1 MPPPATD
8 QPQSNLMPQT
18 VIPRGLAYLIDT
30 AVVAV
35 LTAVLMAAGVIQGG
49 GLESFDPDAVREM
62 LRSNSG
68 LAVYLI
74 LFAYF
79 LICEGLTG
87 RTVGKVALGLRVV
100 RLTDGGPCGWSRST
114 VRNLIRPFDLLFVG
128 LPGAL
133 VVMFTPARQRLG
145 DLLGGTLVVRQITV
159 PAAMVPVIPGLLRV
173 CGNCGRLA
181 PAAGVC
187 PGCSAPAPAPQTAAG
202 QPFGAAGLQPLAGMM
217 AAGEAAAALRAA
229 AQEVLAAESA
239 YGAAS
244 AAESARIGRASTEEA
259 GSGRADE
266 APAELPAVDVAVPD
280 DLATA
285 VSGTDDAPPVETA
298 PDAFVHTD
306 DAPDMSGEYIAAW
319 RGLMAAVETLRDR
332 RLDLDAALATARV
345 TLEQVT
351 TADTALRGLL
361 DEVAP
366 YLDADD
372 DEAILAAF
380 MARASAGS
388 DAGAGTPS

>member
-1 MPPPATD
+1 M
-8 QPQSNLMPQT
+8 PQS
-18 VIPRGLAYLIDT
+18 VIPRGVAYLIDT

-49 GLESFDPDAVREM
+49 DLKTFDPDAVREM

-74 LFAYF
+74 LFSYF

-100 RLTDGGPCGWSRST
+100 RLTDGGSCGWSRSL
-114 VRNLIRPFDLLFVG
+114 VRNLVRPFDLLFVG

-145 DLLGGTLVVRQITV
+145 DLLGGTLVVRRITV
-159 PAAMVPVIPGLLRV
+159 PAAMVPVMPGLLRV

-181 PAAGVC
+181 PAAGPC
-187 PGCSAPAPAPQTAAG
+187 PGCSAPAPAPLTAAG
-202 QPFGAAGLQPLAGMM
+202 QPFGGAVPQPLAGMM
-217 AAGEAAAALRAA
+217 AAGEAAAALRAT

-244 AAESARIGRASTEEA
+244 AAESARIGRAGADQAAEGEA
-259 GSGRADE
+259 ESA
-266 APAELPAVDVAVPD
+266 ASAA
-280 DLATA
+280 
-285 VSGTDDAPPVETA
+285 DDAPGETTLEETTPGDPSPVETA

-319 RGLMAAVETLRDR
+319 RGLMAAVESLRDG

-351 TADTALRGLL
+351 TADTVLRGLL

-372 DEAILAAF
+372 DEAVLAAF
-380 MARASAGS
+380 MARVSAGS

>member
-1 MPPPATD
+1 
-8 QPQSNLMPQT
+8 
-18 VIPRGLAYLIDT
+18 
-30 AVVAV
+30 
-35 LTAVLMAAGVIQGG
+35 
-49 GLESFDPDAVREM
+49 M

-100 RLTDGGPCGWSRST
+100 RLTDGGPCGWSRSI
-114 VRNLIRPFDLLFVG
+114 VRNLVRPFDLLFVG
-128 LPGAL
+128 MPGAL

-145 DLLGGTLVVRQITV
+145 DLLGGTLVVRRITV
-159 PAAMVPVIPGLLRV
+159 PAAMVPVMPGLLRV
-173 CGNCGRLA
+173 CGDCGRLA
-181 PAAGVC
+181 PAAGPC
-187 PGCSAPAPAPQTAAG
+187 PGCSAPAPAPLTAAG
-202 QPFGAAGLQPLAGMM
+202 QPFGGAVPQPLAGMM
-217 AAGEAAAALRAA
+217 AAGEAAARPARRGPGGAGRRVRLRRGVGGRERPDRARGRAIKAA
-229 AQEVLAAESA
+229 EGEAESA
-239 YGAAS
+239 AGAATD
-244 AAESARIGRASTEEA
+244 AAAPRRGRRRRPRRRRPT
-259 GSGRADE
+259 
-266 APAELPAVDVAVPD
+266 PA
-280 DLATA
+280 
-285 VSGTDDAPPVETA
+285 DAPPVETA

-319 RGLMAAVETLRDR
+319 RGLMAAVEALRDR

-351 TADTALRGLL
+351 TADTVLRGLL

-372 DEAILAAF
+372 DEAVLAAF
-380 MARASAGS
+380 MARASAGG

>member
-1 MPPPATD
+1 M
-8 QPQSNLMPQT
+8 PQS
-18 VIPRGLAYLIDT
+18 VIPRGVAYLIDT

-49 GLESFDPDAVREM
+49 DLKTFDPDAVREM

-68 LAVYLI
+68 LEVYLI

-100 RLTDGGPCGWSRST
+100 RLTDGGSCGWSRSL
-114 VRNLIRPFDLLFVG
+114 VRNLVRPFDLLFVG

-145 DLLGGTLVVRQITV
+145 DLLGGTLVVRRITV
-159 PAAMVPVIPGLLRV
+159 PAAMVPVMPGLLRV

-181 PAAGVC
+181 PAAGPC
-187 PGCSAPAPAPQTAAG
+187 PGCSAPAPAPLTAAG
-202 QPFGAAGLQPLAGMM
+202 QPFGLAVPQPLAGMM

-244 AAESARIGRASTEEA
+244 AAESARIGRAGADQAAESEGESSA
-259 GSGRADE
+259 GA
-266 APAELPAVDVAVPD
+266 
-280 DLATA
+280 
-285 VSGTDDAPPVETA
+285 TDDAAPGETAPEETTPADVPPVETA
-298 PDAFVHTD
+298 PDAFVHTE

-319 RGLMAAVETLRDR
+319 RGLMAAVEALRAR

-351 TADTALRGLL
+351 TADTVLRGLL

-372 DEAILAAF
+372 DEAVLAAF
-380 MARASAGS
+380 MARASAGG